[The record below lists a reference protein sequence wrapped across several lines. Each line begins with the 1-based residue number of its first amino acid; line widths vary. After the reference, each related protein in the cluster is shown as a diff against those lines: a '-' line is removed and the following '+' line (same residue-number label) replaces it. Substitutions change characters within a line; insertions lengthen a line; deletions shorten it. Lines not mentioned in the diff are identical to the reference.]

1 MDYRP
6 EPRNLS
12 FNDGQFGYV
21 RKLGMTNVMAERLL
35 LSRRDMDMT
44 QIDLASKAGNV
55 SAAYISDLER
65 SKVSN
70 PTVEVIQALADALGV
85 RPEYL
90 LGWTED
96 PLGEDQPASL
106 AEGRVVY
113 QVASPVEY
121 RQVQEL
127 LDLWQDLTSEDQ
139 RMILEMAQ
147 HLRRVGN
154 ARIIGT

>member
-1 MDYRP
+1 M
-6 EPRNLS
+6 LS
-12 FNDGQFGYV
+12 NYNQIMTQ
-21 RKLGMTNVMAERLL
+21 LGERLL
-35 LSRRDMDMT
+35 LERRRLDMNQDT
-44 QIDLASKAGNV
+44 LAERAAVNR
-55 SAAYISDLER
+55 AYISNLER
-65 SKVSN
+65 GNADN
-70 PTVEVIQALADALGV
+70 PTKEIIEALARALGV

-90 LGWTED
+90 AGWTED
-96 PLGEDQPASL
+96 PLGEDLPASI

>member
-1 MDYRP
+1 MTENVVMSDTLAHRLLIA
-6 EPRNLS
+6 RR
-12 FNDGQFGYV
+12 D
-21 RKLGMTNVMAERLL
+21 LGMLQDT
-35 LSRRDMDMT
+35 LSD
-44 QIDLASKAGNV
+44 AAGV
-55 SAAYISDLER
+55 SRPYISELER
-65 SKVSN
+65 GRVTN
-70 PTVEVIQALADALGV
+70 PTVEVIESLAKVLGV

-113 QVASPVEY
+113 QVANPVEY

-127 LDLWQDLTSEDQ
+127 LDLWQDLTPEDQ

-154 ARIIGT
+154 ARIIGSTS

>member
-1 MDYRP
+1 M
-6 EPRNLS
+6 ETTL
-12 FNDGQFGYV
+12 GQ
-21 RKLGMTNVMAERLL
+21 RIL
-35 LSRRDMDMT
+35 LSRRDLDLN
-44 QIDLASKAGNV
+44 QEDLADRAGV
-55 SAAYISDLER
+55 SRPYISNIER
-65 SKVSN
+65 GYLTN
-70 PTVEVIQALADALGV
+70 PTIDAVQAIAGALGV

-127 LDLWQDLTSEDQ
+127 LDLWQDLTPEDQ
-139 RMILEMAQ
+139 RMILEMVQ

-154 ARIIGT
+154 ARIIGSAT